1 MGPLGVREPHVLKP
15 DISAWQ
21 GWTAACVPAP
31 CPEKLPAT
39 NVNWHICEVICF
51 CFYFVFSKEV
61 LTKESLAC
69 FHQSH
74 VHFNASFGV
83 CWAGAESCA
92 GRNKTYFAIVSLD
105 ASSLSLSTIAGDT
118 AESTGKAVSAGTVP
132 ICTARSYQCII
143 CWLYLAVLQIQIH
156 PYQFPLNN
164 TLCKHVRHKCPYAL
178 PSAASSSVSFFS
190 QVRLDVSYA
199 TLTVTV

>member
-21 GWTAACVPAP
+21 GCTAACVPAP
-31 CPEKLPAT
+31 RPEKLPAT

-83 CWAGAESCA
+83 CWAGAESCT
-92 GRNKTYFAIVSLD
+92 GRNRTYSAIVSLD
-105 ASSLSLSTIAGDT
+105 ASSLSLPTIAGDT
-118 AESTGKAVSAGTVP
+118 AESSGKAQPG
-132 ICTARSYQCII
+132 
-143 CWLYLAVLQIQIH
+143 
-156 PYQFPLNN
+156 QFPSAQQD
-164 TLCKHVRHKCPYAL
+164 HV
-178 PSAASSSVSFFS
+178 SVSCAGCIWLCCRYKS
-190 QVRLDVSYA
+190 I
-199 TLTVTV
+199 LTGFL